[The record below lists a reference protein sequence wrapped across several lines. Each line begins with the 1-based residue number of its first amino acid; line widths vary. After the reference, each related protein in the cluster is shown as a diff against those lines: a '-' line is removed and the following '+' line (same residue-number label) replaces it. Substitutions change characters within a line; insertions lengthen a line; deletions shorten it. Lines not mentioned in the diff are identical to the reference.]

1 MNLELLGN
9 LLRLRYRLIWA
20 KTRSRSGKI
29 ALFMSGYLLLIVTIA
44 LLAAGGL
51 GAGAIAVRAG
61 RATEIAAIAL
71 FGVYLCATIGTVI
84 LGFGM
89 NAIFA
94 ESEMRRYP
102 LRARER
108 ELARHIVAMLDPYWY
123 LVVGLDLGL
132 LFGLYLY
139 GAGFFLLG
147 AIAVLLL
154 YVCNYVTA
162 RVVSTIVERMVARRG
177 GSTLL
182 MMAIMALSLGPSFL
196 MPYLQQHPHA
206 VHPYLVWGKWTPPYG
221 AALAM
226 TRADLSAVWGLGLIV
241 LWTALLGAAMVALE
255 RRPARPRVASSG
267 KLQWASRYE
276 RVGAFLGP
284 QNAILIGQWLRFFS
298 RNNRFRMMYPLSLP
312 LVGFMIYA
320 FTRQPGMAHGA
331 KVEFASAMGAFTI
344 IGFIGTGQFAVNQ
357 FGYVGNGLRR
367 YLLLP
372 ADPAVALRSSSYT
385 FALLDAVLIA
395 VGLLVWPFV
404 GRGPFDPLMMPLLAG
419 CSLTG
424 MFLYLSAGLWVSLLA
439 ARRGNYYS
447 SFGNDLSFAGNVVL
461 IVSMLSLVFLPRV
474 AANRWPDVFWS
485 GYWWVTLAAAAAAA
499 GIYWMSLD
507 RASAWF
513 RARRERLL
521 ATMEGRS

>member
-1 MNLELLGN
+1 MNLHLLGN
-9 LLRLRYRLIWA
+9 LIRLRYRLIWA

-29 ALFMSGYLLLIVTIA
+29 ALFMAGYLLLIAVIA

-51 GAGAIAVRAG
+51 GAGMVAVRAG
-61 RATEIAAIAL
+61 KATEIAAVVLAV
-71 FGVYLCATIGTVI
+71 VYICATIGTVI

-89 NAIFA
+89 NAMFA

-123 LVVGLDLGL
+123 LVVALDLGL
-132 LFGLYLY
+132 LAGLYLY
-139 GAGFFLLG
+139 GAGLFLTGLL
-147 AIAVLLL
+147 AVVLLYL
-154 YVCNYVTA
+154 CNYVTA
-162 RVVSTIVERMVARRG
+162 RLLSTIVERLVARRG

-182 MMAIMALSLGPSFL
+182 MMAIMTLSLGPSFL
-196 MPYLQQHPHA
+196 MPYLQKHPHA
-206 VHPYLVWGKWTPPYG
+206 AGPYLAWAKWTPPYG

-226 TRADLSAVWGLGLIV
+226 TRADLSAMWGLALIL
-241 LWTALLGAAMVALE
+241 LWTALLGTVMVALE
-255 RRPARPRVASSG
+255 RRPARARAASSG
-267 KLQWASRYE
+267 KLQWSSRYD
-276 RVGAFLGP
+276 RVGAFLGT

-331 KVEFASAMGAFTI
+331 KVEFASAMGAFSI
-344 IGFIGTGQFAVNQ
+344 IGFIGTAQFAVNQ

-372 ADPAVALRSSSYT
+372 ADPAAALRSCSYT
-385 FALLDAVLIA
+385 FALLDAVLIV
-395 VGLLVWPFV
+395 VGLLVWPFLS
-404 GRGPFDPLMMPLLAG
+404 RGPLDPLMMVLLAG
-419 CSLTG
+419 CSLTA
-424 MFLYLSAGLWVSLLA
+424 MFLYLSAGLWTSLLA

-447 SFGNDLSFAGNVVL
+447 SFGNDLSFAGNVIL
-461 IVSMLSLVFLPRV
+461 IGGMLGLVFLPRI
-474 AANRWPDVFWS
+474 AAGRWPDLFWS
-485 GYWWVTLAAAAAAA
+485 GYWWVTLAAAAVAA

-507 RASAWF
+507 RAAALF
-513 RARRERLL
+513 RAQRERLL
-521 ATMEGRS
+521 AIMEGRS

>member
-1 MNLELLGN
+1 MNLQLLGN
-9 LLRLRYRLIWA
+9 LIRLRYRLIWA
-20 KTRSRSGKI
+20 KTRSRNGKI
-29 ALFMSGYLLLIVTIA
+29 ALFMSGYLLLVA
-44 LLAAGGL
+44 AMGLLAAGGL
-51 GAGAIAVRAG
+51 GAGAIAVRTG
-61 RATEIAAIAL
+61 KATEIAAIAL
-71 FGVYLCATIGTVI
+71 FVVYLCASIGTVI

-123 LVVGLDLGL
+123 LVVGLEFGL

-139 GAGFFLLG
+139 GAGFFFLG
-147 AIAVLLL
+147 ALAVLLL

-162 RVVSTIVERMVARRG
+162 RLLSTIVERLVARRG
-177 GSTLL
+177 GATLL
-182 MMAIMALSLGPSFL
+182 MMGIMALSLGPGLL
-196 MPYLQQHPHA
+196 MPYLQKHPHA
-206 VHPYLVWGKWTPPYG
+206 VTPYLFWAKWTPPYG

-226 TRADLSAVWGLGLIV
+226 THADLWAVWGLGQIV

-255 RRPARPRVASSG
+255 RRPARARVVSSG
-267 KLQWASRYE
+267 KLQWGSRYD

-312 LVGFMIYA
+312 LVGFLI
-320 FTRQPGMAHGA
+320 FTLARQPGMAHGSKGA
-331 KVEFASAMGAFTI
+331 FASAMGAFAV
-344 IGFIGTGQFAVNQ
+344 IGFIGTAQFAVNQ

-372 ADPAVALRSSSYT
+372 ADPAAALRSCSYT
-385 FALLDAVLIA
+385 FALLDAVLIV
-395 VGLLVWPFV
+395 VGLVVWPFLS
-404 GRGPFDPLMMPLLAG
+404 RGPFDPLMLPLLAG

-424 MFLYLSAGLWVSLLA
+424 MFLYLAAGLWVSLLA

-447 SFGNDLSFAGNVVL
+447 SFGNDLSFAANLLL
-461 IVSMLSLVFLPRV
+461 IGSMLGLIFLPGV
-474 AANRWPDVFWS
+474 AARRWPDVFWS
-485 GYWWVTLAAAAAAA
+485 GYWWVTLASAALAA
-499 GIYWMSLD
+499 GIYRMSLD
-507 RASAWF
+507 RAATWF
-513 RARRERLL
+513 RARRERLV
-521 ATMEGRS
+521 AIMEGRA

>member
-1 MNLELLGN
+1 
-9 LLRLRYRLIWA
+9 
-20 KTRSRSGKI
+20 
-29 ALFMSGYLLLIVTIA
+29 
-44 LLAAGGL
+44 
-51 GAGAIAVRAG
+51 
-61 RATEIAAIAL
+61 
-71 FGVYLCATIGTVI
+71 
-84 LGFGM
+84 
-89 NAIFA
+89 
-94 ESEMRRYP
+94 
-102 LRARER
+102 
-108 ELARHIVAMLDPYWY
+108 
-123 LVVGLDLGL
+123 
-132 LFGLYLY
+132 
-139 GAGFFLLG
+139 
-147 AIAVLLL
+147 
-154 YVCNYVTA
+154 
-162 RVVSTIVERMVARRG
+162 
-177 GSTLL
+177 
-182 MMAIMALSLGPSFL
+182 
-196 MPYLQQHPHA
+196 
-206 VHPYLVWGKWTPPYG
+206 
-221 AALAM
+221 M

-255 RRPARPRVASSG
+255 RRPARARVATSG

-404 GRGPFDPLMMPLLAG
+404 SRGPFDPLMMPLLAG

-424 MFLYLSAGLWVSLLA
+424 MFLYLAAGLWVSLLA

-513 RARRERLL
+513 RVRRERLL

>member
-9 LLRLRYRLIWA
+9 LIRLRYRLIWA
-20 KTRSRSGKI
+20 KTRSRNGKI
-29 ALFMSGYLLLIVTIA
+29 ALFMAGYLLLIA
-44 LLAAGGL
+44 AFGALAAGGL

-61 RATEIAAIAL
+61 KATQIAAGVL

-108 ELARHIVAMLDPYWY
+108 RLARHIVAMLDLYWY

-132 LFGLYLY
+132 LAGLYLY
-139 GAGFFLLG
+139 GAGFFWLGLL
-147 AIAVLLL
+147 AVLLL

-162 RVVSTIVERMVARRG
+162 RVVSTIVERLVARRG
-177 GSTLL
+177 GSILL
-182 MMAIMALSLGPSFL
+182 MAAIMVLSLGPSFL
-196 MPYLQQHPHA
+196 MPYLQKHPHA
-206 VHPYLVWGKWTPPYG
+206 VGPYLAWGKWTPPYG

-226 TRADLSAVWGLGLIV
+226 TRGDLSAVWGLGLIL

-255 RRPARPRVASSG
+255 QWPVRARVASSG

-312 LVGFMIYA
+312 LVGFLVYA
-320 FTRQPGMAHGA
+320 LTRQTGMAHGP
-331 KVEFASAMGAFTI
+331 KVEFASAMGAYAI
-344 IGFIGTGQFAVNQ
+344 VGFIGTAQFAVNQ
-357 FGYVGNGLRR
+357 FGYVGSGLRR

-372 ADPAVALRSSSYT
+372 ADPAVALRSCSYT
-385 FALLDAVLIA
+385 FALLNMVLIV
-395 VGLLVWPFV
+395 VGLVVWPFLS
-404 GRGPFDPLMMPLLAG
+404 RGEFDPLMMVLLAG

-424 MFLYLSAGLWVSLLA
+424 MFLYLTAGLWVSLLA

-447 SFGNDLSFAGNVVL
+447 SFGNDLSFAGNVIL
-461 IVSMLSLVFLPRV
+461 IGAMMALVFLPRV
-474 AANRWPDVFWS
+474 AAESWPDMFRS
-485 GYWWVTLAAAAAAA
+485 GYWWVTLAAAAVAA
-499 GIYWMSLD
+499 GIYWMSLE
-507 RASAWF
+507 RASVWF

-521 ATMEGRS
+521 AIMEGRS

>member
-1 MNLELLGN
+1 MNLQLLGN
-9 LLRLRYRLIWA
+9 LIRLRYRLIWA
-20 KTRSRSGKI
+20 KTRSRNGKI
-29 ALFMSGYLLLIVTIA
+29 ALFVSGYLMLLAVIG

-61 RATEIAAIAL
+61 KATEIAAVVL
-71 FGVYLCATIGTVI
+71 FAVYLCATIGTVI

-94 ESEMRRYP
+94 ETEMRRYP

-123 LVVGLDLGL
+123 LVVALDLGL
-132 LFGLYLY
+132 LVGLYLY
-139 GAGFFLLG
+139 GAGFFLFG
-147 AIAVLLL
+147 AVAVLLL

-162 RVVSTIVERMVARRG
+162 RLVSTIVERMVARRG
-177 GSTLL
+177 GSILL
-182 MMAIMALSLGPSFL
+182 MASIMTLSLGPSFL
-196 MPYLQQHPHA
+196 MPYLQKHPHT
-206 VHPYLVWGKWTPPYG
+206 VSPYLAWGKWTPPYG

-226 TRADLSAVWGLGLIV
+226 THADLSAVRGLALIL

-255 RRPARPRVASSG
+255 RRPARARVTSSG
-267 KLQWASRYE
+267 KLQWSSRYE

-320 FTRQPGMAHGA
+320 FTRQTGMAMGP
-331 KVEFASAMGAFTI
+331 KVQFASAMGAFAI
-344 IGFIGTGQFAVNQ
+344 IGFVGTGQFAVNQ

-372 ADPAVALRSSSYT
+372 ADPAAALRSGSYT
-385 FALLDAVLIA
+385 FVLLDALLIA
-395 VGLLVWPFV
+395 AGLVVWPFLSP
-404 GRGPFDPLMMPLLAG
+404 GRFDPLMMLLLAG

-424 MFLYLSAGLWVSLLA
+424 MFLYLAAGVWVSLLA

-447 SFGNDLSFAGNVVL
+447 SFGNDLSFAGNVLL
-461 IVSMLSLVFLPRV
+461 IVAILSMVLLPRV
-474 AANRWPDVFWS
+474 AAGRWPDLFWS
-485 GYWWVTLAAAAAAA
+485 GYWWVTLGAAALAA

-507 RASAWF
+507 RAAAWF
-513 RARRERLL
+513 RSRRERLV
-521 ATMEGRS
+521 AIMEGRS

>member
-20 KTRSRSGKI
+20 KTRSRGGKI
-29 ALFMSGYLLLIVTIA
+29 ALFMSGYLLLIAVMV
-44 LLAAGGL
+44 LLGTGGF
-51 GAGAIAVRAG
+51 GAGIVAVRAG
-61 RATEIAAIAL
+61 KATRVAAEVI

-108 ELARHIVAMLDPYWY
+108 RLARHMVAMLDPYWY
-123 LVVGLDLGL
+123 LVVGIDFGL
-132 LFGLYLY
+132 LFGLYLF
-139 GAGFFLLG
+139 GAGLFWLG
-147 AIAVLLL
+147 AMAVLLL

-162 RVVSTIVERMVARRG
+162 RLVSTIVERLVARRG
-177 GSTLL
+177 GAILL
-182 MMAIMALSLGPSFL
+182 MAVILVFSMGPSFL
-196 MPYLQQHPHA
+196 MPYLQKHPHA
-206 VHPYLVWGKWTPPYG
+206 VDPYLAWGKWTPPYG

-226 TRADLSAVWGLGLIV
+226 THPDLSAVWGLGLI
-241 LWTALLGAAMVALE
+241 LRWTALLGAAMVALE
-255 RRPARPRVASSG
+255 RWPVRARVAASG

-312 LVGFMIYA
+312 LAGFLVYA
-320 FTRQPGMAHGA
+320 LTRQPGMAFGP
-331 KVEFASAMGAFTI
+331 KVEFASAMGAFAV
-344 IGFIGTGQFAVNQ
+344 IGFIGTAQFAVNQ

-372 ADPAVALRSSSYT
+372 ADPAAALRSCSYT
-385 FALLDAVLIA
+385 FALLNAVLIA
-395 VGLLVWPFV
+395 VGLLAWPFV
-404 GRGPFDPLMMPLLAG
+404 SRGKFDPLMIPLLAG

-424 MFLYLSAGLWVSLLA
+424 MFLYLTAGLWVSLLA

-447 SFGNDLSFAGNVVL
+447 SFGNDLSFAGNVVM
-461 IVSMLSLVFLPRV
+461 IASMLSLVFLPP
-474 AANRWPDVFWS
+474 AAAKQWPDVFWS
-485 GYWWVTLAAAAAAA
+485 GYWWVTV
-499 GIYWMSLD
+499 
-507 RASAWF
+507 
-513 RARRERLL
+513 AR
-521 ATMEGRS
+521 

>member
-1 MNLELLGN
+1 
-9 LLRLRYRLIWA
+9 
-20 KTRSRSGKI
+20 
-29 ALFMSGYLLLIVTIA
+29 
-44 LLAAGGL
+44 
-51 GAGAIAVRAG
+51 
-61 RATEIAAIAL
+61 
-71 FGVYLCATIGTVI
+71 
-84 LGFGM
+84 
-89 NAIFA
+89 
-94 ESEMRRYP
+94 
-102 LRARER
+102 
-108 ELARHIVAMLDPYWY
+108 
-123 LVVGLDLGL
+123 
-132 LFGLYLY
+132 
-139 GAGFFLLG
+139 
-147 AIAVLLL
+147 
-154 YVCNYVTA
+154 
-162 RVVSTIVERMVARRG
+162 
-177 GSTLL
+177 
-182 MMAIMALSLGPSFL
+182 
-196 MPYLQQHPHA
+196 MPYLHQHPHA
-206 VHPYLVWGKWTPPYG
+206 VHPYLAWGKWTPPYG

-241 LWTALLGAAMVALE
+241 LWTALLGAVMVALE

-284 QNAILIGQWLRFFS
+284 QNAILVGQWLRFFS

-404 GRGPFDPLMMPLLAG
+404 SRGPFDPLMMPLLAG

-474 AANRWPDVFWS
+474 AASRWPDAFWS

-513 RARRERLL
+513 RVRRERLL
-521 ATMEGRS
+521 GIMEGRS

>member
-1 MNLELLGN
+1 MNLQLLGN
-9 LLRLRYRLIWA
+9 LIRLRYRLIWA

-29 ALFMSGYLLLIVTIA
+29 ALFMAGYLLLIA
-44 LLAAGGL
+44 AFGALAAGGL
-51 GAGAIAVRAG
+51 GAGIIAVRAG
-61 RATEIAAIAL
+61 KATEIAAGVL

-139 GAGFFLLG
+139 GAGFFWLG
-147 AIAVLLL
+147 LAAVLLL

-162 RVVSTIVERMVARRG
+162 RVVSTIVERLVARRG
-177 GSTLL
+177 GATLL
-182 MMAIMALSLGPSFL
+182 MVAIMTLSLGPSFL
-196 MPYLQQHPHA
+196 LPYLQQHPHVA
-206 VHPYLVWGKWTPPYG
+206 GPYLNWSKWTPPYG

-226 TRADLSAVWGLGLIV
+226 THSDLSAVRGLALIV
-241 LWTALLGAAMVALE
+241 LWTVALGAAMVALE
-255 RRPARPRVASSG
+255 RRPARVRVASSG
-267 KLQWASRYE
+267 KLQWGSRYE

-312 LVGFMIYA
+312 LVGFVIYA
-320 FTRQPGMAHGA
+320 FTRQPGMALGS
-331 KVEFASAMGAFTI
+331 KGEFASAMGAFAI
-344 IGFIGTGQFAVNQ
+344 VGFIGTAQFAVNQ

-372 ADPAVALRSSSYT
+372 ADPAAALRSCSYT

-395 VGLLVWPFV
+395 VGLVVWPFLSH
-404 GRGPFDPLMMPLLAG
+404 GPFDPLMMLLLAG

-424 MFLYLSAGLWVSLLA
+424 MFLYLAVGIWASLLA

-447 SFGNDLSFAGNVVL
+447 SFGNDLSFAGNVILIGAMLGLVL
-461 IVSMLSLVFLPRV
+461 LPGL
-474 AANRWPDVFWS
+474 AARRWPDVFWS
-485 GYWWVTLAAAAAAA
+485 GYWWVTLAAAALAAA
-499 GIYWMSLD
+499 MYWMSLA
-507 RASAWF
+507 RAAAWF

-521 ATMEGRS
+521 GIMEGRS